1 MPFATPANR
10 HGRAF
15 PQVLTDSRPLR
26 QAKRRGRAS
35 SAIGECA
42 AADER
47 EGNFSAFQSFE
58 NSENAE
64 RISPQGRLAPLHSP
78 LRSRACPEMA
88 PQGLEK
94 IESAPGNGRVSE
106 ASNPQDVVHIRA
118 AGPYPIGSLSPGA
131 RPAKQ
136 RRRRRFIAPTNEEE
150 NFPPRKALKSHKT
163 RKSTREGSL
172 PELAASSRSFDEP
185 PRPRRALGRD
195 DGDAVAAFLVQGL
208 GERQIPLAEGGY
220 RDEKIWEQLCWVCDP
235 YNPLKFH
242 KTAKAFFGNPCTK
255 LAEIL
260 KSLEKRLGARLY
272 SAISAPPLKTR
283 LRHRP
288 ARGRPPPEA

>member
-42 AADER
+42 VADER
-47 EGNFSAFQSFE
+47 EGKFSAFQSFE

-64 RISPQGRLAPLHSP
+64 RISPQGRLAPLHTP
-78 LRSRACPEMA
+78 LRSRACSEMA

-150 NFPPRKALKSHKT
+150 NFPPRKALKSHK
-163 RKSTREGSL
+163 
-172 PELAASSRSFDEP
+172 PENPRGRAHSPNLP
-185 PRPRRALGRD
+185 PRPAPSTNRLAPAAPSAATMGTPWRPSSSKASASGRYHWPKE
-195 DGDAVAAFLVQGL
+195 AIAT
-208 GERQIPLAEGGY
+208 
-220 RDEKIWEQLCWVCDP
+220 K
-235 YNPLKFH
+235 K
-242 KTAKAFFGNPCTK
+242 FGNSSVGFATLITP
-255 LAEIL
+255 
-260 KSLEKRLGARLY
+260 
-272 SAISAPPLKTR
+272 
-283 LRHRP
+283 
-288 ARGRPPPEA
+288 

>member
-1 MPFATPANR
+1 MPFATPGNR

-15 PQVLTDSRPLR
+15 PQVPTDSRPLR

-42 AADER
+42 ADER
-47 EGNFSAFQSFE
+47 GGKFSASQSFE

-64 RISPQGRLAPLHSP
+64 RISPQGARPLHSP

-94 IESAPGNGRVSE
+94 IESAPGNGMVSE
-106 ASNPQDVVHIRA
+106 ASNPQDVVHRRA
-118 AGPYPIGSLSPGA
+118 AGPCPIGSLSPGA

-136 RRRRRFIAPTNEEE
+136 RRWRPLIAPTNEEE

-172 PELAASSRSFDEP
+172 PELAASSRSFLAP
-185 PRPRRALGRD
+185 AAPSAATMGTPWRPSS
-195 DGDAVAAFLVQGL
+195 VQGL
-208 GERQIPLAEGGY
+208 GERQIPLAE
-220 RDEKIWEQLCWVCDP
+220 RRLPRRKNLE
-235 YNPLKFH
+235 
-242 KTAKAFFGNPCTK
+242 TA
-255 LAEIL
+255 L
-260 KSLEKRLGARLY
+260 LGARKSVPVRSRSKAMGGGARAFANAR
-272 SAISAPPLKTR
+272 SAV
-283 LRHRP
+283 
-288 ARGRPPPEA
+288 RGREREKDRSRGRRGLPRRRRFPRA